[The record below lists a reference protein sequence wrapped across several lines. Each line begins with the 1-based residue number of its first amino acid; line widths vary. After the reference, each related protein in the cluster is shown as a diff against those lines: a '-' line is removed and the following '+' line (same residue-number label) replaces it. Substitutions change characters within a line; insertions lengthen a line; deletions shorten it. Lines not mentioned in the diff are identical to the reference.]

1 MAVQAAEI
9 MRGVQASTGSGQM
22 AIQAVQAVQGAEIM
36 AVQAVQAADR
46 ERYRSGTGSGH
57 NGGTGGT
64 GSGTGSGTGAVQGA
78 VQVAD
83 SSDRQRYRS
92 GDPNIIQEP
101 SCISVGGNS
110 PITDSCNN
118 TAISNNTNS
127 GGNIGTGNGPSGSG
141 NRASGPSIRQAP
153 VECISVGG
161 NSPITGSCTNSAI
174 SNNTNSGGNIGTG
187 NGPSGSGNRASGP
200 SIRQAPVCMSV
211 GGNSPITGSCVN
223 GGTIMNINTG
233 GTVHSNSG
241 RTSTYQYSQYEPIQ
255 SIRIAAEQYL
265 SIMAVLTEYPYLLFL
280 NLISCL
286 NVKLTT
292 ILINK
297 DGTGS
302 APSLILE
309 MTRIYL
315 ALTRKCYSL

>member
-1 MAVQAAEI
+1 MKNPILILSLVTI
-9 MRGVQASTGSGQM
+9 LVASGLVNIGLLPLQQSFAYISPLRLEQLLHIANNNCEYNCDDGGSHDG
-22 AIQAVQAVQGAEIM
+22 G
-36 AVQAVQAADR
+36 
-46 ERYRSGTGSGH
+46 GTGSGD
-57 NGGTGGT
+57 NGGGGT
-64 GSGTGSGTGAVQGA
+64 GSGTGSGDNGGGGTGG
-78 VQVAD
+78 
-83 SSDRQRYRS
+83 
-92 GDPNIIQEP
+92 GDPDIIQDP

-141 NRASGPSIRQAP
+141 NRASGQSIRQDP

-200 SIRQAPVCMSV
+200 SIKQGPVCMTV

-241 RTSTYQYSQYEPIQ
+241 TTVPTNTAGTVHSNSGRAVPFNNGGTD
-255 SIRIAAEQYL
+255 RIPL
-265 SIMAVLTEYPYLLFL
+265 PTFS
-280 NLISCL
+280 
-286 NVKLTT
+286 
-292 ILINK
+292 
-297 DGTGS
+297 
-302 APSLILE
+302 
-309 MTRIYL
+309 
-315 ALTRKCYSL
+315 